1 MFNSPPDH
9 AERLPSL
16 PQGGKNGVRLLNS
29 ALINGFSM
37 LTFQRPLAA
46 GETLDR
52 EILTN
57 SSQAV
62 IWAIGPVNQAGE
74 TSYHSRRTP
83 GNLLLDFGRTPQW
96 NCASSR
102 SGSGSGSGGSRQRIA
117 TTSAPA
123 QVQPWAIPAIRCSEP
138 EDGTFYAQI
147 GPTGGQRGYSAITGR
162 VGWGIAWYINGL
174 LVPEINVVRG
184 KTYTFVVEGGLDP
197 ERSAKYHPFY
207 ITDDPE
213 GGYEFKS
220 AAEKQVRGGG
230 KSGLRL

>member
-1 MFNSPPDH
+1 M
-9 AERLPSL
+9 
-16 PQGGKNGVRLLNS
+16 RLLNS

-46 GETLDR
+46 GDGFDQ

-62 IWAIGPVNQAGE
+62 IWAIGPVNSAGE
-74 TSYHSRRTP
+74 TSYHSKRTR
-83 GNLLLDFGRTPQW
+83 GNMLLDFGRTPQW
-96 NCASSR
+96 NCAVASSSSSSSSSR
-102 SGSGSGSGGSRQRIA
+102 PRPA
-117 TTSAPA
+117 TTKAPA
-123 QVQPWAIPAIRCSEP
+123 TVKPWTIPAVKCDEP
-138 EDGTFYAQI
+138 KDRVFYAQI
-147 GPTGGQRGYSAITGR
+147 GPTGGARGYSAITGR

-184 KTYTFVVEGGLDP
+184 QTYTFVVEGGLDP

-220 AAEKQVRGGG
+220 PTEQKVRWRDGDH
-230 KSGLRL
+230 